1 MTAEPTI
8 LVIDDDVNTVRGFST
23 LLKYE
28 GYKVHTAY
36 CASDGLELA
45 RSHQLDAI
53 TLDFQMPLI
62 NGAGFLYR
70 LRQMPAHQ
78 RTPVLLV
85 TGMSISAELD
95 AELADLR
102 AMVKFKPLD
111 PSEFLVEIAQL
122 VEAGRLPQTEM
133 GHQNAPGVA
142 QFVA

>member
-1 MTAEPTI
+1 
-8 LVIDDDVNTVRGFST
+8 
-23 LLKYE
+23 
-28 GYKVHTAY
+28 
-36 CASDGLELA
+36 
-45 RSHQLDAI
+45 
-53 TLDFQMPLI
+53 MPLI

-85 TGMSISAELD
+85 TGMSLSAELD

-102 AMVKFKPLD
+102 AMVRFKPLD

-133 GHQNAPGVA
+133 GHQSAPSVA
-142 QFVA
+142 QFRRVKGDSRRRSGLASTVHSADECCEQRTTGA